1 MKKILAIFIAL
12 IICNCAFAK
21 EKYSSN
27 VPKNTY
33 VYAKFHTDWYAK
45 DVKLDQPVIARLT
58 EPFVIRG
65 KELAPKGSFLKGN
78 VSAISKSPLIWKCG
92 QLTIN
97 FYEIYLPDKD
107 EAIQLECFDTNLKL
121 PLSTLMDRGVVSMG
135 NLPLGYFNNQEL
147 TKMIKSDSLFLE
159 DYEVLI
165 EEDKEIKV
173 KVKNYLYDFD
183 FTDRIWRMA
192 HVQ

>member
-1 MKKILAIFIAL
+1 MKKILALFLIIFIG
-12 IICNCAFAK
+12 NCCFAK

-33 VYAKFHTDWYAK
+33 IHARFHTDWYAK
-45 DVKLDQPVIARLT
+45 DVKLDKPVIARVT
-58 EPFVIRG
+58 ETFVVRG
-65 KELAPKGSFLKGN
+65 KELAPKGSFLKGS
-78 VSAISKSPLIWKCG
+78 VSSISKSPLIWKNG

-107 EAIQLECFDTNLKL
+107 EAIPIETFDTILKL

-147 TKMIKSDSLFLE
+147 TKFIKSDSLFLD
-159 DYEVLI
+159 DYEVLM
-165 EEDKEIKV
+165 EEDKEFKV
-173 KVKNYLYDFD
+173 KVKNLLYDININV
-183 FTDRIWRMA
+183 RN
-192 HVQ
+192 

>member
-1 MKKILAIFIAL
+1 MKKILAIFVAL
-12 IICNCAFAK
+12 IIGSCAFAK

-27 VPKNTY
+27 VPKKTY
-33 VYAKFHTDWYAK
+33 VHAKFHTDWYAK
-45 DVKLDQPVIARLT
+45 DVKLDLPIIARLT
-58 EPFVIRG
+58 EPFVIKD

-78 VSAISKSPLIWKCG
+78 VSAISKSPLIWKSG
-92 QLTIN
+92 QITIN

-107 EAIQLECFDTNLKL
+107 EKIQLECFNTILKL

-147 TKMIKSDSLFLE
+147 TKIIKNDSLFLD

-173 KVKNYLYDFD
+173 KVKNLLYDFD
-183 FTDRIWRMA
+183 F
-192 HVQ
+192 

>member
-45 DVKLDQPVIARLT
+45 DVKLDQPVI
-58 EPFVIRG
+58 
-65 KELAPKGSFLKGN
+65 
-78 VSAISKSPLIWKCG
+78 VSAISKSPLIWKSG

-183 FTDRIWRMA
+183 FTDRI
-192 HVQ
+192 

>member
-1 MKKILAIFIAL
+1 M
-12 IICNCAFAK
+12 
-21 EKYSSN
+21 
-27 VPKNTY
+27 
-33 VYAKFHTDWYAK
+33 
-45 DVKLDQPVIARLT
+45 
-58 EPFVIRG
+58 
-65 KELAPKGSFLKGN
+65 
-78 VSAISKSPLIWKCG
+78 
-92 QLTIN
+92 
-97 FYEIYLPDKD
+97 PDKD

-183 FTDRIWRMA
+183 FTDRI
-192 HVQ
+192 